1 MKKKITKLFCTII
14 FPLVIISSLNAQS
27 ELIFKHITMNDGLPD
42 DGVEWVIQDHL
53 GFIWIATR
61 IGLVKYDGYEFI
73 QYKSGDKNSVGLEQD
88 RLRVIYEDSR
98 GDIWAGSD
106 GYLNRYIRTK
116 DTLITYKS
124 DPNKINSLKGEGVYS
139 IIEDS
144 KGTLWIGNYRGWINF
159 VEKAEL
165 DSKNIDIKFHQFKEL
180 DHEETYIVFNLF
192 EDKKGVI
199 WACTR
204 NGLLKISDG
213 NIEVIQAVKS
223 KDYNRNNTFFTILQ
237 ENNNEYWIGTYGNG
251 LANYNDSLKSFEYY
265 PFKHSNFERYS
276 SNNILSL
283 LIDSKNNLWCGTQG
297 ATAGGLLQFDKES
310 KTYRAYF
317 HNNKINTSIIDGAY
331 FHNIFEDNSGTI
343 WLPAFQKG
351 ITRMDPSLNQIE
363 QYYYTTKNNIN
374 IGPEIILCFFEA
386 SNGNIW
392 VGTNNGIMKYNPL
405 NKNFEKVKYIDNSI
419 CSNKNTVT
427 KITEDINGN
436 IWFITGWN
444 GELRNYNVKNNI
456 INCYKHSLSG
466 NGLSNPYLTGIES
479 DKDGMI
485 WVSTYGGGLNRY
497 NTKTNKFSVF
507 KIAGNESK
515 KDDPEEINKMCEDI
529 NGNLWLASYDR
540 TLNIFNKESETFT
553 RIPFSEIGGG
563 FNTTGMLIDSQNR
576 LWLATRQGGIVLY
589 NIESGGIM
597 KFTTEDGLPTND
609 LIYDFFEDKNNN
621 IYCRTRKEL
630 LKFSSD
636 GQFDRF
642 YTFNIGANFL
652 IGAYYVKKT
661 NEIFLT
667 TNEQLIKFYPESIT
681 LNKTPPQMVLTDFK
695 FYDKSL
701 KMELTNSEN
710 IHANI
715 LKVVELEHY
724 QNDFTIKFVALH
736 YTKPEDNRYK
746 YILHNYDEKW
756 HETTHNRIAKFTNL
770 SYGKYLFEVL
780 GANCDGIW
788 TNKPATLEIIINPP
802 WWLTWWAYTIYA
814 ILILSIITIV
824 WILQMRR
831 IQIKNELKM
840 KEFEAAKLKEVDQMK
855 SNFFANI
862 SHEFRTP
869 LTLIKGPIE
878 RMIYDE
884 KKTERKEVYKMILKN
899 TKKLLLL
906 INELLDLSK
915 LEAGKMKLCVGKYD
929 IVSFTKGVVM
939 SFKSLAESKEIFLSV
954 KTDKNYIQLYF
965 DKEKMQKIISNLIS
979 NALKFTPERGIIK
992 VSISENISNNL
1003 IIEISDT
1010 GIGIQEKEMPK
1021 LFDRFYQVIRHGS
1034 NENIGTGIGLAL
1046 TKELVLM
1053 HKGTI
1058 TVKSEYGKGSTFI
1071 INMPLG
1077 KDHLTENEIIIN
1089 EGQQIQYES
1098 IENLNIDE
1106 LKNNEKHKPL
1116 LLIVED
1122 DLDVLKFIKDILNKE
1137 YHIICA
1143 NNGEEGYQ
1151 KCLEHIPDLILSDIM
1166 MPVLDGNRMCEKI
1179 RKDEKTSHIP
1189 IILLTAKA
1197 DEENKIEG
1205 LELGADDYIIKP
1217 FDPLE
1222 LVVRIKNLILLR
1234 NKLRTKYLKEAEINP
1249 KEVAVY
1255 SVDKKFIEK
1264 AINFVE
1270 EHLDDEK
1277 LSVEEFADNMAM
1289 SRTQLYRKFIGVL
1302 GVKPNEFIR
1311 NYRIKRAAELIKQNF
1326 GNIAQVAFEVGFN
1339 DPAYFAKCF
1348 RKVYKINPFEFE
1360 KKYKQKKEYNTK

>member
-1 MKKKITKLFCTII
+1 
-14 FPLVIISSLNAQS
+14 
-27 ELIFKHITMNDGLPD
+27 
-42 DGVEWVIQDHL
+42 
-53 GFIWIATR
+53 
-61 IGLVKYDGYEFI
+61 
-73 QYKSGDKNSVGLEQD
+73 
-88 RLRVIYEDSR
+88 
-98 GDIWAGSD
+98 
-106 GYLNRYIRTK
+106 
-116 DTLITYKS
+116 
-124 DPNKINSLKGEGVYS
+124 
-139 IIEDS
+139 
-144 KGTLWIGNYRGWINF
+144 
-159 VEKAEL
+159 
-165 DSKNIDIKFHQFKEL
+165 
-180 DHEETYIVFNLF
+180 
-192 EDKKGVI
+192 
-199 WACTR
+199 
-204 NGLLKISDG
+204 
-213 NIEVIQAVKS
+213 
-223 KDYNRNNTFFTILQ
+223 
-237 ENNNEYWIGTYGNG
+237 
-251 LANYNDSLKSFEYY
+251 
-265 PFKHSNFERYS
+265 
-276 SNNILSL
+276 
-283 LIDSKNNLWCGTQG
+283 
-297 ATAGGLLQFDKES
+297 
-310 KTYRAYF
+310 
-317 HNNKINTSIIDGAY
+317 
-331 FHNIFEDNSGTI
+331 
-343 WLPAFQKG
+343 
-351 ITRMDPSLNQIE
+351 
-363 QYYYTTKNNIN
+363 
-374 IGPEIILCFFEA
+374 
-386 SNGNIW
+386 
-392 VGTNNGIMKYNPL
+392 
-405 NKNFEKVKYIDNSI
+405 
-419 CSNKNTVT
+419 
-427 KITEDINGN
+427 
-436 IWFITGWN
+436 
-444 GELRNYNVKNNI
+444 LRNYNVKNNI

-529 NGNLWLASYDR
+529 NGNLWLACYDR

-589 NIESGGIM
+589 NIESSEIK

-636 GQFDRF
+636 GQFARY
-642 YTFNIGANFL
+642 YTFNIGTNNL
-652 IGAYYVKKT
+652 IGAYYIKKT

-710 IHANI
+710 IPANI

-814 ILILSIITIV
+814 ILILSILTIV

-831 IQIKNELKM
+831 IRIKNELKM

-899 TKKLLLL
+899 TKKLLQL

-954 KTDKNYIQLYF
+954 KTAKNYIQLYF

-1249 KEVAVY
+1249 KEVAVN
-1255 SVDKKFIEK
+1255 SVDKQFIEK